1 MAKDKFE
8 KYKKIELV
16 GTLEK
21 IDDHYVVNV
30 TQDKDFSDEIDFE
43 DILDSVVGETI
54 EFKCQF

>member
-8 KYKKIELV
+8 QYKKIELV

-21 IDDHYVVNV
+21 VEDHYVVNV
-30 TQDKDFSDEIDFE
+30 VQDKDFSDEIDFE
-43 DILDSVVGETI
+43 DILDSVIGETI